1 MTNHHDQTFLSTYF
15 LIEPVLENFVM
26 HTVPVFLNIRQDLYR
41 NTSIGP
47 EHKSKLY
54 FWLILLPSAWKMI
67 DMHSNFTMPI
77 KIPHREKPL
86 KKYIWLLLQV
96 NKQPFELRLFR
107 E

>member
-1 MTNHHDQTFLSTYF
+1 MTNHHSLISLSTYF
-15 LIEPVLENFVM
+15 LLEPVLENFAM
-26 HTVPVFLNIRQDLYR
+26 HTVPVFLNIRQDLFR

-47 EHKSKLY
+47 EHKSRLY
-54 FWLILLPSAWKMI
+54 LWFILLPPAWKMI

-77 KIPHREKPL
+77 NIQHREKPL
-86 KKYIWLLLQV
+86 KKYIQLLLQV